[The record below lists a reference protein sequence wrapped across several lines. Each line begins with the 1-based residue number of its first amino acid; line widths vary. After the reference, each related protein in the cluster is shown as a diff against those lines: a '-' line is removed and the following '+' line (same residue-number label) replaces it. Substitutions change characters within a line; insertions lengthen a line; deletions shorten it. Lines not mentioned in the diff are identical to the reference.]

1 VPVALDRAA
10 RWTGAGGANRE
21 PSAGQRERSLTT
33 NAALRPRSSS
43 PAAPR
48 TLVELNPAGP
58 PVKVTQER
66 RPDNDPTLCVFGHAN
81 VCVKRPGAPV
91 SEPTLPQVP

>member
-1 VPVALDRAA
+1 
-10 RWTGAGGANRE
+10 
-21 PSAGQRERSLTT
+21 
-33 NAALRPRSSS
+33 
-43 PAAPR
+43 
-48 TLVELNPAGP
+48 LVELNPAGP